1 MQDGTG
7 TDNQNLSG
15 ATLTGTSLQ
24 INIEDGTSTTVD
36 LAGLQDGDR
45 NRPIKILPVLGLSGN
60 TLTIGI
66 EGGTSETVDLSSL
79 NNSGTDNQNLSG
91 ATLTGT
97 SLQIDIEDGTSTT
110 VDLAGLQDG
119 TGTDDQKHYRFWTIW
134 N

>member
-1 MQDGTG
+1 M
-7 TDNQNLSG
+7 
-15 ATLTGTSLQ
+15 
-24 INIEDGTSTTVD
+24 
-36 LAGLQDGDR
+36 
-45 NRPIKILPVLGLSGN
+45 VL
-60 TLTIGI
+60 

-119 TGTDDQKHYRFWTIW
+119 TGTDDQKLPVLDFRKTLHWYRRW